1 VSTNLSADVEIG
13 GIGGIASRTASVLR
27 NSLVGQ
33 FKVTSVLAQLML
45 AVRSAPRGE
54 LDNETRLKDRLDD
67 KRGVGVNGRQ

>member
-1 VSTNLSADVEIG
+1 VEIG